1 MIIYY
6 AMTKFH
12 LIFSIVHKR
21 RTYGDQEAVLFVY
34 SGLQGIEEERERIRE
49 AGFFRE
55 IYPVPEIELKSDWTP
70 LNDKSG
76 EPEIREDVQR
86 LVRNVEAWLPIPLS
100 GILHPDSY

>member
-34 SGLQGIEEERERIRE
+34 SGLQGIE
-49 AGFFRE
+49 
-55 IYPVPEIELKSDWTP
+55 
-70 LNDKSG
+70 
-76 EPEIREDVQR
+76 
-86 LVRNVEAWLPIPLS
+86 
-100 GILHPDSY
+100 

>member
-34 SGLQGIEEERERIRE
+34 SGLQGIEEGGSGSGRRDFSGRFIRC
-49 AGFFRE
+49 R
-55 IYPVPEIELKSDWTP
+55 KS
-70 LNDKSG
+70 S
-76 EPEIREDVQR
+76 
-86 LVRNVEAWLPIPLS
+86 
-100 GILHPDSY
+100 

>member
-34 SGLQGIEEERERIRE
+34 SGLQGIEEERERIP
-49 AGFFRE
+49 GGWIF
-55 IYPVPEIELKSDWTP
+55 PGD
-70 LNDKSG
+70 
-76 EPEIREDVQR
+76 
-86 LVRNVEAWLPIPLS
+86 LS
-100 GILHPDSY
+100 GAGNRVEERLDAFKR